1 MFPKCTV
8 TVASCYRT
16 VPVRTTSSLIIY
28 CRSPFAAKN
37 PTSTNTAT
45 RSCVVNHSV
54 TLLPWTQVVVDSG
67 VIPKLVPLLKHK
79 EGRIVVSTST
89 AKTPVLMWKDTMP
102 IIPFFVAASIK
113 NFR

>member
-1 MFPKCTV
+1 M
-8 TVASCYRT
+8 
-16 VPVRTTSSLIIY
+16 
-28 CRSPFAAKN
+28 
-37 PTSTNTAT
+37 
-45 RSCVVNHSV
+45 
-54 TLLPWTQVVVDSG
+54 VVDSG

-102 IIPFFVAASIK
+102 IIPFFIAASIK